1 MSLIFCH
8 HSPPTQY
15 CKSATGVENFFVS
28 DNRYSVGIQIDCNC
42 KMALEALFADLKIDD
57 VSTIVAAVKKDG
69 VEKSGLAANILVLA
83 ARCDSKDDVEALAAL
98 KTVKTLAEECPE
110 AQAFTKDCLAICKF
124 CFVID
129 GNHVIILSKT
139 VLTSF
144 STGI

>member
-1 MSLIFCH
+1 M
-8 HSPPTQY
+8 
-15 CKSATGVENFFVS
+15 N

-42 KMALEALFADLKIDD
+42 KMALEALFAELKIDD
-57 VSTIVAAVKKDG
+57 VSAIVAAVKKDG
-69 VEKSGLAANILVLA
+69 VEKSGLAANILVLV

-129 GNHVIILSKT
+129 GNNVIILSKT
-139 VLTSF
+139 VLASF